1 MKVPPYTLV
10 RRIGSTRDEPLARHP
25 SHAQR
30 VGLWDVSSQVGRL
43 TDIIAILNDAQSDFA
58 FFELQAAVPAG
69 LISRPERVEEWAREL
84 TGRERRKERKDFR
97 NNVIFEQFEERADTI
112 RKGFGIDYLVGIVPS
127 MVASEDEINIYWNSF
142 LFTRRRIMLVST
154 YELRRYAHKA
164 ERSFEV
170 AVASIVIS
178 SLLAA
183 INPKL
188 DFHEQTRGCLFDNN
202 KKRPTIV
209 RSLVNLMIEPACLK
223 LMKPKYRAVATA
235 MVEALRTYRRV
246 SAQ

>member
-1 MKVPPYTLV
+1 M
-10 RRIGSTRDEPLARHP
+10 
-25 SHAQR
+25 
-30 VGLWDVSSQVGRL
+30 SSQVGRL
-43 TDIIAILNDAQSDFA
+43 TDIITVLNDAQPDFA
-58 FFELQAAVPAG
+58 FFELQAAVPVG

-84 TGRERRKERKDFR
+84 TGRSRRKERKDFR
-97 NNVIFEQFEERADTI
+97 NNVIFEQFDARAD
-112 RKGFGIDYLVGIVPS
+112 

-188 DFHEQTRGCLFDNN
+188 DFHDQTRGCLFDNN

-209 RSLVNLMIEPACLK
+209 RSLVNLMIEPACMK

-235 MVEALRTYRRV
+235 MVEALRTYQRV
-246 SAQ
+246 SPQ